1 MKINEL
7 LEAAGVDQTSKDA
20 DGNYIGFDQT
30 RKVWVTI
37 PRDVG
42 RNMINRGELAN
53 GQLSITTRYPA
64 FNPPAASQST
74 QPKQASGAP
83 SFGAYAKGQ
92 LSQLKP
98 KNIAT
103 NVSNKMNQAGID
115 AIEKLKKVPAAA
127 GDWLDRDERKQR
139 SRGGDFTG

>member
-1 MKINEL
+1 MKINEVM
-7 LEAAGVDQTSKDA
+7 ARDTTKK
-20 DGNYIGFDQT
+20 DGNGNFIGFDPE

-42 RNMINRGELAN
+42 KYMINKGELKDGALMVKTN
-53 GQLSITTRYPA
+53 YPEFA
-64 FNPPAASQST
+64 PSTGPVVHRNPQQAG
-74 QPKQASGAP
+74 ASGA
-83 SFGAYAKGQ
+83 SFGAYAKNQ

-103 NVSNKMNQAGID
+103 NVSNKMNQAGIN
-115 AIEKLKKVPAAA
+115 AVEKLKKVPAAA

>member
-1 MKINEL
+1 MARDK
-7 LEAAGVDQTSKDA
+7 TRKDHN
-20 DGNYIGFDQT
+20 GNFLGFDPT

-42 RNMINRGELAN
+42 KNMISRGELAN
-53 GQLSITTRYPA
+53 GALMVTTRYPE
-64 FNPPAASQST
+64 FSPSAAPKPE
-74 QPKQASGAP
+74 QPSGASGA
-83 SFGAYAKGQ
+83 SFGAYAKNQ

-103 NVSNKMNQAGID
+103 NLSNKMNQAGIN
-115 AIEKLKKVPAAA
+115 AVEKLKKVPAAA